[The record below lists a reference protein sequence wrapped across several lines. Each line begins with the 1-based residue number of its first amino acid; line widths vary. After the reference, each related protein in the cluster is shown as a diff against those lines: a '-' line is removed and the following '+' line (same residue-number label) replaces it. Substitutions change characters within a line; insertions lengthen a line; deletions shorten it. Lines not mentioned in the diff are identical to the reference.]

1 MPNRR
6 PRSPDADAEAAA
18 SIKQA
23 EDLGLVPV
31 GAENPTYL
39 DVSQGTTTKE
49 RDYRANPP
57 RRGDSGAL
65 PFKVT
70 P

>member
-6 PRSPDADAEAAA
+6 PRSPDADTEAAA
-18 SIKQA
+18 SIRQA

-31 GAENPTYL
+31 GAETPAFL

-49 RDYRANPP
+49 RDYTARPSRPTDRNV
-57 RRGDSGAL
+57 